1 MKSID
6 YIFIICCIIGF
17 FALLV
22 LIIRPFIPKYMML
35 ESKEINI
42 KRGKR
47 IGSVIG
53 IVIGVFIV
61 YYIIVNGYDDMLMDY
76 IGNLLLF

>member
-1 MKSID
+1 
-6 YIFIICCIIGF
+6 
-17 FALLV
+17 
-22 LIIRPFIPKYMML
+22 MML

-53 IVIGVFIV
+53 IIMGVFIAF
-61 YYIIVNGYDDMLMDY
+61 YIIVNRYDDMLIDY
-76 IGNLLLF
+76 IGNLL

>member
-6 YIFIICCIIGF
+6 YIFIICCIIGI
-17 FALLV
+17 FALFV

-42 KRGKR
+42 KIGKR

-53 IVIGVFIV
+53 IIIGVFIAF
-61 YYIIVNGYDDMLMDY
+61 YIIVNRYDDMLIDY
-76 IGNLLLF
+76 IGNLL

>member
-1 MKSID
+1 MEIID
-6 YIFIICCIIGF
+6 YIFIICCVIGIF
-17 FALLV
+17 TLLV

-53 IVIGVFIV
+53 IIIGIYLLYYSFVTGYYEMIV
-61 YYIIVNGYDDMLMDY
+61 DY
-76 IGNLLLF
+76 IGNLL